1 MSTTM
6 MQAEI
11 PVKGYTVK
19 ELASFYGISPKTFR
33 NWLEPHQKAIGQ
45 KTGWYYN
52 ALQVRIIFEKLGM
65 PG

>member
-1 MSTTM
+1 MSTTTM
-6 MQAEI
+6 NAEI

-19 ELASFYGISPKTFR
+19 ELATFYGISAKTFR
-33 NWLEPHQKAIGQ
+33 SWLEPHKNTIGQ

-52 ALQVRIIFEKLGM
+52 ALQVRTIFEKLGV